1 MRPNVEILTTL
12 IQLILTNVQVLV
24 KSVFYIK
31 SLKNIEINVLRYQR
45 KNTKEKYMYGGFC
58 HIKKEFRHGIGAEG
72 TGKKWILFLVF
83 R

>member
-1 MRPNVEILTTL
+1 
-12 IQLILTNVQVLV
+12 
-24 KSVFYIK
+24 
-31 SLKNIEINVLRYQR
+31 
-45 KNTKEKYMYGGFC
+45 MYGGFC